1 MYTSAILATLL
12 PLLATS
18 APTNHLQT
26 RQTTSSDDILNG
38 DCGTVNYI
46 FARGT
51 TEVGNLGTVIGPGF
65 GRALGQRMG
74 DVAVQGVDYPANV
87 AGFLAGGSNDGAD
100 TMAELARQS
109 ISQCPGVPIVM
120 SGYSAQVVSKA
131 MDQLTA
137 DEASNVGAVVLFG
150 NPNGNDPVPNTNA
163 ADVEVFCNV
172 GDLICAGTATILPA
186 HLTYGSDADEAADFV
201 AGRIQV

>member
-1 MYTSAILATLL
+1 MYTSTLL
-12 PLLATS
+12 TALLPVLAAA
-18 APTNHLQT
+18 APTANLQM

-87 AGFLAGGSNDGAD
+87 AGFLAGGSNAGAD

-120 SGYSAQVVSKA
+120 SGYRYERTLSQPF
-131 MDQLTA
+131 L
-137 DEASNVGAVVLFG
+137 EHICASTKSL
-150 NPNGNDPVPNTNA
+150 NPNSPCPFPPHLLNPHMICPTSTYLQYPPA
-163 ADVEVFCNV
+163 AQTSLRSPAFHADWHPAQLRYPPPP
-172 GDLICAGTATILPA
+172 DLNP
-186 HLTYGSDADEAADFV
+186 
-201 AGRIQV
+201 R